1 MAAQIN
7 ATLINLYHVCRREMY
22 LHHHGIR
29 MEHTS
34 DVVYEGKLIGEST
47 YEDRA
52 VKNTQLELD
61 GIKIDYYD
69 TKTKT
74 VHETKKSDKM
84 ERAHEAQVLYYLYVL
99 HRNGIEGAGG
109 IIEYPTLRQRKH
121 IDFDPERDLP
131 TIEGW
136 LNEIEQILEQE
147 LCPPVINKSICKS
160 CSYYDYCYV
169 AEENEN

>member
-1 MAAQIN
+1 MKITAVEVS
-7 ATLINLYHVCRREMY
+7 YYFFCKRRLY

-34 DVVYEGKLIGEST
+34 DTVYEGKLIGEST
-47 YEDRA
+47 YEERPA
-52 VKNTQLELD
+52 KNTQLELD

-69 TKTKT
+69 AKTQT

-84 ERAHEAQVLYYLYVL
+84 EQAHEAQVLYYLYVL
-99 HRNGIEGAGG
+99 HRNGIEGASG
-109 IIEYPTLRQRKH
+109 IIEYPTLRQRKY
-121 IDFDPERDLP
+121 IDFEPERDVP

-147 LCPPVINKSICKS
+147 QCPPVINKSICKS

-169 AEENEN
+169 AEENEH